1 MAIDRLTQKIIEDAE
16 AEVTEIRASGDEEIE
31 IVKADTARAIA
42 EVEKRAQEDGDTE
55 AAELRRRIL
64 SRAQAEMRK
73 ELLAD
78 KQELIGQAFQEA
90 FQSLVDLDERSYAK
104 LMKKLLLE
112 SLERGDEE
120 VIVAPEDRGRG
131 WDAVLSEVNRELS
144 ARNMKGAVTLSDES
158 RPMAAGFM
166 LRKGKKEINC
176 ALDLV
181 VNSLRE
187 ELEFEVA
194 RTLFGETP
202 S

>member
-78 KQELIGQAFQEA
+78 KQELIGQAFQ
-90 FQSLVDLDERSYAK
+90 DDH
-104 LMKKLLLE
+104 
-112 SLERGDEE
+112 
-120 VIVAPEDRGRG
+120 
-131 WDAVLSEVNRELS
+131 
-144 ARNMKGAVTLSDES
+144 
-158 RPMAAGFM
+158 
-166 LRKGKKEINC
+166 
-176 ALDLV
+176 
-181 VNSLRE
+181 
-187 ELEFEVA
+187 
-194 RTLFGETP
+194 
-202 S
+202 